1 MLVSKKKISGSVC
14 GIDLDYI
21 IVKILFITSGMKGFK
36 YLFII
41 IFLQIWYKYVS
52 CKQHFSMK
60 RTTHA
65 VI

>member
-1 MLVSKKKISGSVC
+1 MC
-14 GIDLDYI
+14 GINLDYI

-60 RTTHA
+60 RATHA